1 MPPADSE
8 AAEVGH
14 GHYVTE
20 MADIFM
26 RLGGLYPV
34 FIPYNV
40 TDQDLYQL
48 LDQINGVYFTG
59 GDLDLYDETTGK
71 LHPYTITSQ
80 KILDYAI
87 QHNDQ
92 GDYFPIMGTC
102 QGLELLHILVA
113 NDTKALGWSTL
124 INEHV
129 NTMFLDNDP

>member
-40 TDQDLYQL
+40 TD
-48 LDQINGVYFTG
+48 
-59 GDLDLYDETTGK
+59 
-71 LHPYTITSQ
+71 
-80 KILDYAI
+80 
-87 QHNDQ
+87 
-92 GDYFPIMGTC
+92 
-102 QGLELLHILVA
+102 
-113 NDTKALGWSTL
+113 
-124 INEHV
+124 
-129 NTMFLDNDP
+129 